1 MAKLSFHAKFH
12 NFLSTG
18 RVRGCLR
25 FTAIQTQFLEVIQ
38 QMAGDIWQCP
48 PRLPMNAL
56 GEGSVVSKCGSWF
69 QSRKERVSEVWMISS
84 PLEKDHRCEPRSV
97 FLGYK

>member
-38 QMAGDIWQCP
+38 QMAGDIWLWP

-56 GEGSVVSKCGSWF
+56 GEGAMVCKCGSWF
-69 QSRKERVSEVWMISS
+69 PLSKRKSLDGL
-84 PLEKDHRCEPRSV
+84 PFP
-97 FLGYK
+97 